1 MVFYKQKGKNG
12 IFFRKTRTIPVID
25 LLYFCRI
32 VEQDTPRNGMIIKK
46 NQ

>member
-1 MVFYKQKGKNG
+1 MVSFCKKGKNG

-32 VEQDTPRNGMIIKK
+32 VEHDTPRNGMIIKK